1 MKTIEAK
8 TLKGFR
14 DFLPRQMA
22 IRQRVLGIVKN
33 VFENYG
39 FDPIETPALEYA
51 EILLGKTGEEAEKLF
66 YKFKDSGNRDVALR
80 YDLTVPLSRVVAQYP
95 DIPKPFKRY
104 QIQNV
109 WRADKPQKGRY
120 REFTQCDA
128 DIVGSK
134 SPLADAEIIAIIYNV
149 LKKIGFKKFTIQINS
164 RQILFSLIKNAGVSQ
179 DKIFSV
185 IQSIDKLDKISI
197 EQIKQELVEKDI
209 KQEIVEKVFQSIE
222 KAKPDSFLQDV
233 LLFIKKLGVPENFF
247 KFNPCLARGLDYY
260 TGPVYE
266 AIVEK
271 PKIGSIAGGGRYD
284 ELVGMFGGEDIPC
297 CGTTIGVDRIV
308 DAIEELNLWP
318 EISPTKTQTIVT
330 LFDESFLNQA
340 IEISQAL
347 RSKNIK
353 TEIYLNPEKR
363 LKKQLKYA
371 DKKGISL
378 AVIFGPKEIQN
389 NTVILKN
396 LKIRTQTEI
405 KRSDIAEEVKKI
417 INK

>member
-1 MKTIEAK
+1 MKNIEAK

-22 IRQRVLGIVKN
+22 IRQRVLDIVKN
-33 VFENYG
+33 VFESYG

-51 EILLGKTGEEAEKLF
+51 EILFGKTGKEAEKLF

-104 QIQNV
+104 QIQQV

-149 LKKIGFKKFTIQINS
+149 LKKIGFEKFTIQINS
-164 RQILFSLIKNAGVSQ
+164 RQILFSLIKNASAPQ
-179 DKIFSV
+179 DKFFSV
-185 IQSIDKLDKISI
+185 IQSIDKLDKISP
-197 EQIKQELVEKDI
+197 EQVKQELITKNIKKETIEKI
-209 KQEIVEKVFQSIE
+209 FQSIE
-222 KAKPDSFLQDV
+222 KAKPDSFLHDV
-233 LLFIKKLGVPENFF
+233 LLFVKKLGVPENFF
-247 KFNPCLARGLDYY
+247 KFNSCLARGLDYY

-266 AIVEK
+266 AVVEK

-284 ELVGMFGGEDIPC
+284 KLVGMFGGKDIPC

-308 DAIEELNLWP
+308 DVIEELNLWP
-318 EISPTKTQTIVT
+318 EISPTKTQVLIT
-330 LFDESFLNQA
+330 LFDELFLNQA

-347 RSKNIK
+347 RSENIK

-363 LKKQLKYA
+363 LEKQLKYA
-371 DKKGISL
+371 DKKGIPL
-378 AVIFGPKEIQN
+378 AIIFGPKEIQN
-389 NTVILKN
+389 NTVTLKN
-396 LKIRTQTEI
+396 LKTRTQAEI
-405 KRSDIAEEVKKI
+405 KKSDIVKEIKKI
-417 INK
+417 IN